1 MFCIFERGFMKNVRF
16 SKERSLNKCKNTEK
30 VYADKAYVIVKSI
43 NTFKGNPGMTGHPQS
58 RVE

>member
-1 MFCIFERGFMKNVRF
+1 MKNVRF